1 MNSARHYRMLAASS
15 AHMHWRLGTVLAG
28 HVYAIERT
36 ILSGKHCAM
45 QLNSRVAI
53 DSSDLNLAI
62 LYL

>member
-15 AHMHWRLGTVLAG
+15 AHMDWRLGTVLAG
-28 HVYAIERT
+28 YVYAIECT

-45 QLNSRVAI
+45 QLDLRLSR
-53 DSSDLNLAI
+53 DGSNLQPAI